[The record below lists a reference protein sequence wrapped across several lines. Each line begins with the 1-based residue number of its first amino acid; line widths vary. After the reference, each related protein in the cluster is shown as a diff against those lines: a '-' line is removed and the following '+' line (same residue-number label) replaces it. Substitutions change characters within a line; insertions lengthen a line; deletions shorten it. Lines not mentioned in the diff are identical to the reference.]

1 MWLCSGRVGVFQ
13 IPQVTAKQYR
23 SDPRIAII
31 QVTDGAL
38 RIPNMISELERLIP
52 TKWAWKVV
60 SIRDNSFRTVFS
72 NKAELQR
79 MVEWGCGLD

>member
-1 MWLCSGRVGVFQ
+1 
-13 IPQVTAKQYR
+13 
-23 SDPRIAII
+23 
-31 QVTDGAL
+31 
-38 RIPNMISELERLIP
+38 MISELERLIP

-79 MVEWGCGLD
+79 MVEWGYGLD